1 MVSILVLRRLLEEG
15 CGGCGWKSGLRDAA
29 GNEAVMKRRIA
40 WQLHELLRLENT
52 YVRGFMTRSLRG
64 K

>member
-1 MVSILVLRRLLEEG
+1 MV
-15 CGGCGWKSGLRDAA
+15 GCGWKSGLRDAA

-52 YVRGFMTRSLRG
+52 YVRGFMTFCFKCSGALEENSD
-64 K
+64 